1 MISTRAL
8 ALLALAAPAAAFA
21 QTSYSQARIVGA
33 PVAVMTA
40 DVRAC
45 WDRHDSLA
53 DRKAFLDREKRDID
67 RDGAVIASESDRLA
81 GELRTLVNTDA
92 GAVAAHNARSDA
104 HNRRVAAHNR
114 RVADMNL
121 AAATLNNDSADMAAY
136 CNLRTS
142 RWRDDAYV
150 AANPLR

>member
-33 PVAVMTA
+33 PVVMTA
-40 DVRAC
+40 EVREC

-53 DRKAFLDREKRDID
+53 DRKAFLDQEKRDID
-67 RDGAVIASESDRLA
+67 REGAAIASASDRLA
-81 GELRTLVNTDA
+81 GEMRTLVNTDT

-121 AAATLNNDSADMAAY
+121 AAATLNSDSADMAAY

-150 AANPLR
+150 VANPLR